1 MTQRQPNRA
10 ERRRMMKDQSRQIRK
25 TQKLVGKNN
34 PHIFISCP
42 DCKSRDV
49 KHIGKDSGQDYFRCN
64 KCGSTHELSE
74 MDVEL

>member
-10 ERRRMMKDQSRQIRK
+10 ERRRMMKEQSRQMRK

-34 PHIFISCP
+34 PYIFISCP

-49 KHIGKDSGQDYFRCN
+49 TQIGKDYFRCN

-74 MDVEL
+74 MDMEL

>member
-1 MTQRQPNRA
+1 M
-10 ERRRMMKDQSRQIRK
+10 RK

-49 KHIGKDSGQDYFRCN
+49 KHIGKDAGQDYFRCN